1 MKQSSVQMQN
11 NPCDIQYQP
20 QKATVVNVLALNS
33 INPQH
38 YNSLK
43 LRPNGAVQK
52 KLLSLLLDVTQN
64 K

>member
-1 MKQSSVQMQN
+1 MQN